1 MPSKLITTA
10 IVAVALSFASSRASS
25 ARVVRDPVDACAL
38 LTQAQV
44 SAVLGASVG
53 PGQPMMPGN
62 HSTCSWSEP
71 GASKGNGKR
80 VALDVFG
87 PIGGLSPA
95 DRFNN
100 AKKPVQSITKTPVTG
115 VGDDAY
121 FITTPGLGTGLNV
134 RKGSSVFQ
142 LRVNGFPPDQ
152 IQTIEKVLAKDVLA
166 KL

>member
-1 MPSKLITTA
+1 MSSSKSISTA
-10 IVAVALSFASSRASS
+10 ITVSIVLLVAGPALHAGALQK
-25 ARVVRDPVDACAL
+25 VDACTL
-38 LTQAQV
+38 LTPVQV
-44 SAVLGASVG
+44 NAVLGVSVG
-53 PGQPMMPGN
+53 PGQHISSPSKCG
-62 HSTCSWSEP
+62 WAEP
-71 GASKGNGKR
+71 SDRMHRGKHVVLEVFSANGSLTP
-80 VALDVFG
+80 V
-87 PIGGLSPA
+87 
-95 DRFNN
+95 DRFNKDK
-100 AKKPVQSITKTPVTG
+100 APARRITKTPVTG